1 MQPLSLSLLS
11 SSESVSVY
19 SSDVAENDD
28 DWWGGGGSG
37 GFSQKP
43 VCRTKPVSSFI
54 AMWTA

>member
-28 DWWGGGGSG
+28 DWWGGG
-37 GFSQKP
+37 FSQKP
-43 VCRTKPVSSFI
+43 VCRTKPVYSFI

>member
-28 DWWGGGGSG
+28 DWWGGGG

-43 VCRTKPVSSFI
+43 VCRTKPVYSFI